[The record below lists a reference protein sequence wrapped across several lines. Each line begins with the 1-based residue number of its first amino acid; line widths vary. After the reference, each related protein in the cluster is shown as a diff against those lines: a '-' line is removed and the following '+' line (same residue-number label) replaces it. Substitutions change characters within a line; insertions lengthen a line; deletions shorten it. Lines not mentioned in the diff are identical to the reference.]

1 MKQIK
6 RTIILLLCCFCIT
19 LSFLG
24 SVSFVYADDAETPPI
39 NGGGAWLPC
48 NSRDNFVASWKAYCM
63 RRNTYNTNTP
73 TFSSALIN
81 WDYDMTMDLCKAL
94 NIDMEALQAGLWY
107 RVQNDGT
114 LAFFYNSSAIAKLN
128 QMYSKYVNDYAITP
142 NTVNKQIYSGELF
155 EDDDGNQCLVFF
167 CSYLTT
173 QLQENTGI
181 VRYGTTYKYNGND
194 IYNFY
199 NQGQNTVSF
208 KIKGSTHNVN
218 IQTIADTYQYV
229 MLGSCRIYPLFTP
242 PSSYPSIG
250 KCCIIK
256 NTSNNNYFIG
266 VYNEFY
272 YGTQNPWYCY
282 SSVKSLYNP
291 TVQNA
296 NINAN
301 RGEDTETPSGPQHI
315 KTPAEDIQDYLE
327 NNYPVQT
334 APPPTDPYD
343 PNPTGGSTTTDPS
356 GNTEFNWQM
365 PELNIDW
372 DLGDLSHIFP
382 FSIPFDLIDLLNQF
396 DIEPC
401 APHFEGEID
410 LIYFTYDLD
419 IDLSYFDDVMEY
431 ARTFELILY
440 TLGLI
445 LATRGVFKVY

>member
-1 MKQIK
+1 MEQIK
-6 RTIILLLCCFCIT
+6 RKIILLLCCFCLT
-19 LSFLG
+19 LSFMG
-24 SVSFVYADDAETPPI
+24 SVGFVYADDAETPPGS
-39 NGGGAWLPC
+39 GGGAWIPC

-63 RRNTYNTNTP
+63 RRNTYNTSTP
-73 TFSSALIN
+73 TLSKALVN
-81 WDYDMTMDLCKAL
+81 WDYDQTMAICNAL
-94 NIDMEALQAGLWY
+94 GIDIDALQAGLWY
-107 RVQNDGT
+107 RVQNNGT

-128 QMYSKYVNDYAITP
+128 QMYSKYVNDYALTP
-142 NTVNKQIYSGELF
+142 NTENKQVYSGEVF

-167 CSYLTT
+167 VSSFSSQSRNNNAILK
-173 QLQENTGI
+173 
-181 VRYGTTYKYNGND
+181 YGTTYKYNGND
-194 IYNFY
+194 INDFY
-199 NQGQNTVSF
+199 DRGMNNAIFT
-208 KIKGSTHNVN
+208 INNVTY
-218 IQTIADTYQYV
+218 TIPITA
-229 MLGSCRIYPLFTP
+229 LGGHYPFVCLNDNRIYPLYTP
-242 PSSYPSIG
+242 NPNIPSIG
-250 KCCIIK
+250 ICCIIK
-256 NTSNNNYFIG
+256 STSNNDYYIG
-266 VYNEFY
+266 VYNKFD
-272 YGTQNPWYCY
+272 YGDTDPWYVYNKARSAIALTTQNA
-282 SSVKSLYNP
+282 S
-291 TVQNA
+291 
-296 NINAN
+296 INAN
-301 RGEDTETPSGPQHI
+301 RGADTEAPSGAQHI
-315 KTPAEDIQDYLE
+315 KTPATDIDDYLE
-327 NNYPVQT
+327 HNYPVET